1 MFLIQQKNSVPNP
14 ERFIGEYFTDQVIT
28 LHEVPMRISID
39 KEHRYLSLQFSKY
52 EFPLTYIGD
61 YVFEIIHENLCMDF
75 SLGINGERMY
85 FTKPKNPKSKVD
97 EFVIYGV
104 NLQGMTTFRRK
115 NLKNK

>member
-1 MFLIQQKNSVPNP
+1 M
-14 ERFIGEYFTDQVIT
+14 
-28 LHEVPMRISID
+28 
-39 KEHRYLSLQFSKY
+39 SLQFSKY

-115 NLKNK
+115 NLKKLHGRIQEMMMNKIQVEIFPQLFVK